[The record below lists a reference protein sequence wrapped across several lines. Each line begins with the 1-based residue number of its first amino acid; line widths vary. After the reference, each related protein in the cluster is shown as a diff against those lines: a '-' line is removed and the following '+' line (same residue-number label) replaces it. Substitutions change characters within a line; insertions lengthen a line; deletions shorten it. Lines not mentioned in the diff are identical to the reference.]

1 MTTIAHIG
9 EALTAAED
17 ALEAQGSARV
27 DLKESLAGYV
37 KRLTSP
43 EASSVPLRTTA
54 RQHITLAQLLLAL
67 GMPERSFS
75 VADVA
80 LRHMEIAEVDREV
93 FAPDTWNELGS
104 LLAEHDDL
112 DRARMVLNYALNRA
126 QRRAAPEHAR
136 ILANLSAVSLRAGH
150 LEDASVWAQKA
161 VTVLG
166 QSYGSDP
173 EARLTADWVRVEVAS
188 IRRDTTELKRAS
200 NEFAASVDWFITS
213 LTDDDDPKAIAV
225 RSALAQARFQL
236 ARATHDDER
245 AEEQLGE
252 LEIAHLR
259 AVALLGPDHQ
269 QTLIAQAALAA
280 AEYDA
285 ADGAMLGATRKQ
297 QAVALLD
304 SATTTAARTLG
315 RDHSQTIALRAAL
328 AVIRSDSAPPDELPY
343 DIDHVYTPQE
353 STTRNKAK
361 GEAVKRERNMIR
373 LIAHAGAS
381 FFLKDLKRFH
391 PQVVHALN
399 HGSNFYAIISS
410 PWNSL
415 AMFTK
420 HDATA
425 ERPNSHNI
433 IDMVAASDYYDK
445 TFLPVIDSYRT
456 LAETY
461 PGQIELR
468 LTHIDIP
475 GSTLLTTHKGF
486 FEPYITSN
494 PERRTRRKF
503 NVFEVEFHRDSR
515 YYTDSDYEFGI
526 QWELAS
532 PLDQFEAN
540 EKQHKKALRDAVRA
554 QADDRLIKETGL
566 PQTGTGDGELK
577 GDGEPRP

>member
-1 MTTIAHIG
+1 MTTIANIG

-17 ALEAQGSARV
+17 ALEAQGDARA
-27 DLKESLAGYV
+27 DLKDSLAGYV

-43 EASSVPLRTTA
+43 EASHEPLRTTA

-67 GMPERSFS
+67 GMTERSFS
-75 VADVA
+75 VADVT
-80 LRHMEIAEVDREV
+80 LRHMELTEADMEV

-126 QRRAAPEHAR
+126 QLRAAPELAR

-166 QSYGSDP
+166 QSYGGDP

-188 IRRDTTELKRAS
+188 IQRDTAELAVAVR
-200 NEFAASVDWFITS
+200 EFAASVDLFITS
-213 LTDDDDPKAIAV
+213 LTDDDDPKAIAA
-225 RSALAQARFQL
+225 RSALAEARFQL
-236 ARATHDDER
+236 ARAAQDDER

-259 AVALLGPDHQ
+259 AVALLGSDHQ

-285 ADGAMLGATRKQ
+285 AGGAVLSAARRQ

-304 SATTTAARTLG
+304 SATAKAARTLG
-315 RDHSQTIALRAAL
+315 HDHSQTVALRAAL
-328 AVIRSDSAPPDELPY
+328 ADIRSGSAPPDELPY
-343 DIDHVYTPQE
+343 DIEHVYTPQE
-353 STTRNKAK
+353 SKARNKAK
-361 GEAVKRERNMIR
+361 AEAIKRERNMIR
-373 LIAHAGAS
+373 LVAHAGAS

-399 HGSNFYAIISS
+399 QGSNFYAIISS

-433 IDMVAASDYYDK
+433 IDIVAASDYYDK

-456 LAETY
+456 LQETY
-461 PGQIELR
+461 PGQVELR

-475 GSTLLTTHKGF
+475 GSTLLTKHKGF

-503 NVFEVEFHRDSR
+503 NVFEVEFHKDSR
-515 YYTDSDYEFGI
+515 YYTDSAYEFEI

-540 EKQHKKALRDAVRA
+540 EDQHKKALRDAVSA
-554 QADDRLIKETGL
+554 QADDRSLKATGL
-566 PQTGTGDGELK
+566 PRTVK
-577 GDGEPRP
+577 GDGERRP

>member
-27 DLKESLAGYV
+27 NLKESLAGYV

-43 EASSVPLRTTA
+43 ETSSAPLRTTA

-67 GMPERSFS
+67 GMTERSFS

-80 LRHMEIAEVDREV
+80 LRHMEIAEVDMEV

-126 QRRAAPEHAR
+126 QRRAAAPEHAR

-150 LEDASVWAQKA
+150 LEDASVWAHKA
-161 VTVLG
+161 ATVLG
-166 QSYGSDP
+166 QSYGGDP

-188 IRRDTTELKRAS
+188 IRRDTTELKRAI

-213 LTDDDDPKAIAV
+213 LTDDDDPKAIAA

-236 ARATHDDER
+236 AKAAHNDEQ

-259 AVALLGPDHQ
+259 AVALLGADHQ

-285 ADGAMLGATRKQ
+285 ADGTTLGATRKQ

-328 AVIRSDSAPPDELPY
+328 ANIRSDPSPPDELPY

-353 STTRNKAK
+353 SATRNKAK
-361 GEAVKRERNMIR
+361 GEAVRRERNMIR

-399 HGSNFYAIISS
+399 QGSNFYAIISS

-433 IDMVAASDYYDK
+433 VDIVAASDYYDK

-503 NVFEVEFHRDSR
+503 NVFEVEFHKDSR
-515 YYTDSDYEFGI
+515 YYTDSAYEFGI

-554 QADDRLIKETGL
+554 QADDRLSKATGL
-566 PQTGTGDGELK
+566 PQTVT